1 MRTNPDAVIAIVP
14 GPAVRVAASASL
26 TAMALAAFSTM
37 SGFAIAQVAG
47 FPAKP
52 IRLVIPFPPGGN
64 VDVLGRVIA
73 RQMEEQLGTPI
84 VIDNRGG
91 ANGIN
96 GTDLVAKSQP
106 NGYTILSTPFT
117 FAVNHSLYRKLPY
130 DTLKDF
136 APITNHIVGAGYLM
150 VINAS
155 LPVKS
160 VQDLIAHARTRTD
173 PLRFSSA
180 GVGNGQHLA
189 AELFALRAGIRM
201 LHVPYKGGGPAL
213 AAVVSGETHVQ
224 FPSAAPAA
232 PFIHAGKIRALG
244 FTGAAR
250 VASLPDVPTIA
261 EAGLAGFEFD
271 AGWHGWL
278 APAGTPKTIIDR
290 LFTELRKA
298 VSTPKLRDYLAGAGY
313 DPRAESPAAFRKI
326 IERDIERYAE
336 ILRAAK
342 VEPQ

>member
-1 MRTNPDAVIAIVP
+1 
-14 GPAVRVAASASL
+14 
-26 TAMALAAFSTM
+26 
-37 SGFAIAQVAG
+37 
-47 FPAKP
+47 
-52 IRLVIPFPPGGN
+52 
-64 VDVLGRVIA
+64 
-73 RQMEEQLGTPI
+73 
-84 VIDNRGG
+84 
-91 ANGIN
+91 
-96 GTDLVAKSQP
+96 
-106 NGYTILSTPFT
+106 
-117 FAVNHSLYRKLPY
+117 
-130 DTLKDF
+130 
-136 APITNHIVGAGYLM
+136 M
-150 VINAS
+150 VINSA

-160 VQDLIAHARTRTD
+160 VQELIAHARTRTD

-213 AAVVSGETHVQ
+213 SAVVSGETHVQ

-244 FTGAAR
+244 FTGATR

-278 APAGTPKTIIDR
+278 APAGTPKAVIDR
-290 LFTELRKA
+290 LATELRKA

-313 DPRAESPAAFRKI
+313 DPRAEGPAAFRKI